1 YNESTQ
7 KWVQIKYDESGY
19 VFSDEFDEGTGIGK
33 FVTGEK
39 MPDGTQ
45 EKGKIHLSNLPEGKY
60 RLTEVGAAEGYAP
73 LLVTVNVELPY
84 KIKTSEIEG
93 YKADSLVN
101 PSDLTKPDYTDGE
114 YSYYRNVT
122 FTVKNAK
129 DINGDLPLTGSDSF
143 TWAVITGSALIILG
157 IAAVTY
163 GVYRKK
169 RENAK

>member
-1 YNESTQ
+1 
-7 KWVQIKYDESGY
+7 
-19 VFSDEFDEGTGIGK
+19 
-33 FVTGEK
+33 VTGEK

-169 RENAK
+169 RENAKQL